1 MIAENLMPKLLS
13 LEMKINQ
20 SGDKNFHFYPGDGG
34 GLGGGIH
41 TPITQQRQ
49 RQRQTDLCDFEASP
63 IST

>member
-49 RQRQTDLCDFEASP
+49 RQRQTDLC
-63 IST
+63 